1 MHDAAIGFVG
11 VPIAQDVCHILIRV
25 ACMDNKWQPRFLC
38 GLYMNAQALF
48 LCLGTLGG
56 IVII

>member
-11 VPIAQDVCHILIRV
+11 VPLAHICHILIRV
-25 ACMDNKWQPRFLC
+25 ACMDNQWQSRFLC
-38 GLYMNAQALF
+38 RLDMNAQALF
-48 LCLGTLGG
+48 LCLRTLSG

>member
-11 VPIAQDVCHILIRV
+11 VPLTQDVYHILIRV
-25 ACMDNKWQPRFLC
+25 ACMDNQWQSRFLC
-38 GLYMNAQALF
+38 RLDMNAQALF
-48 LCLGTLGG
+48 LRFSALSG